1 MLLGAA
7 GAWYW
12 PAYWVGMINLV
23 FAPLLLYWLIRAWA
37 TTSVH
42 AHTLTVAL
50 AAGGVLVAGIG
61 MVSWLRGQGTVA
73 DGMLRLTGLGY
84 SSNHTALYLIRTVAI
99 TIGLML
105 AAGGKLRWLW
115 GAWTALTG
123 VALLLTGSR
132 GAMVLGVPA
141 GAIFLLRR
149 QNLPRPSPRLMLI
162 LWVVVGVGLAV
173 LLWMWQDRLMNIG
186 TMIARTDGWIVALYL
201 WLDNWLFGVGPDGFW
216 WTFPAHLWLASDAD
230 PNLRHP
236 HIIWLELA
244 TSGGLLAIAWLL
256 AGAWLLYRWA
266 QARGSRLSWV
276 QVGLLTGLIASFAHA
291 QVDAFQ
297 ALSELAGWNWAAL
310 ALLLAL
316 DEHEKDKNERGQ

>member
-1 MLLGAA
+1 
-7 GAWYW
+7 
-12 PAYWVGMINLV
+12 
-23 FAPLLLYWLIRAWA
+23 
-37 TTSVH
+37 
-42 AHTLTVAL
+42 L

-61 MVSWLRGQGTVA
+61 MASWLQGQGTVA

-99 TIGLML
+99 TVGLML
-105 AAGGKLRWLW
+105 AAGGNLRWLW
-115 GAWTALTG
+115 GAWTALVG

-141 GAIFLLRR
+141 GAFFLLRR
-149 QNLPRPSPRLMLI
+149 QNLPRPSPRVMLL
-162 LWVVVGVGLAV
+162 LWVVSGVGLAV

-256 AGAWLLYRWA
+256 AGVWLLYRWA
-266 QARGSRLSWV
+266 QERGSRLSWV
-276 QVGLLTGLIASFAHA
+276 QVGLLTGLIVSFAHA

-316 DEHEKDKNERGQ
+316 DEDEKDKQERAQ